1 MDIIIFN
8 KTNNNITVN
17 FEKNK
22 LNILSN
28 KETSI
33 KVSRDIFLYIDNKLI
48 AHILINP
55 IIIIYIETFFNNIQ
69 TRPNP

>member
-8 KTNNNITVN
+8 KTNNYITVN

-48 AHILINP
+48 AHI
-55 IIIIYIETFFNNIQ
+55 YIETFFNKIFILFNI
-69 TRPNP
+69 NKY